1 MVKKLL
7 HRQLEDTTNMSQ
19 SNYALTN
26 SNVGYNGNP
35 LVKRDGVEQTFSQDE
50 LTEYI
55 KCMNNPSYFARK
67 YVKVISLDKG
77 LVPFDLYPYQET
89 MFDYFNE
96 NRFSIVLACRQSG
109 KSISSVVYILWY
121 AIFKPEQ
128 TIAILAN
135 KGSTAQEMIN
145 RITLAL
151 ENLPFFLQPGCKS
164 LNKKSIEFS
173 NNSRIVS
180 SATSG
185 SSIRGMSVNLLFLD
199 EFAFVDNDA
208 RFYTSTY
215 PVVTSGKTTRVIIT
229 STANGIGN
237 VFHKIWEG
245 AVQGTN
251 EYKPFRVDWWDVPG
265 RDDEWK
271 AQTIA
276 NTSELQFDQEF
287 GNNFHGTGNTLINA
301 NSLLRLKSKQ
311 PLYSMNN
318 AKVYEVPI
326 KASKNE
332 DTGVETTD
340 HQYMMFV
347 DVARGRGQDYSTFN
361 IIDIT
366 ERPFKQV
373 ATFRDNMISPL
384 LFPDVI
390 KKYAMLYNKAVVVIE
405 NNDQGS
411 VVCNGLY
418 YDLEYENTYVSSTV
432 KSDGIGVFMDKK
444 VKKIGCSNIKDLVEQ
459 SKVEIVDAET
469 IVEMS
474 TFIAKGQSYEAS
486 ANSHDDLMMN
496 LVLFGW
502 FSATPMFSEMMDS
515 NMRTFIYAQQAK
527 QIEDEVLPFGFI
539 EDGREETTI
548 VDDEGQQWFI
558 EEQLDN
564 NFKKGVF

>member
-1 MVKKLL
+1 
-7 HRQLEDTTNMSQ
+7 MSTAIQ
-19 SNYALTN
+19 TLKNN
-26 SNVGYNGNP
+26 EFGYNGNP
-35 LVKRDGVEQTFSQDE
+35 LVKRDGVEQSFTKEE
-50 LTEYI
+50 LEEYI
-55 KCMNNPSYFARK
+55 RCMNDPAYFARK

-77 LVPFDLYPYQET
+77 LVPFDLYPYQER
-89 MFDYFNE
+89 MFTHFNE
-96 NRFSIVLACRQSG
+96 SRFSIVLACRQSG
-109 KSISSVVYILWY
+109 KSISSVVYLLWY

-128 TIAILAN
+128 TIAVLAN
-135 KGSTAQEMIN
+135 KGSTAQEMIG

-199 EFAFVDNDA
+199 EFAFVENDA

-215 PVVTSGKTTRVIIT
+215 PVVTAGKTTRVIIT
-229 STANGIGN
+229 STANGLGN
-237 VFHKIWEG
+237 VFHKLWEG

-251 EYKPFRVDWWDVPG
+251 DYKPFRVDWWDVPG
-265 RDDEWK
+265 RDEEWRR
-271 AQTIA
+271 QTIA

-301 NSLLRLKSKQ
+301 NTLLKLKAQQ
-311 PLYSMNN
+311 PIYSMNGVN
-318 AKVYEVPI
+318 VYDTPI
-326 KASKNE
+326 KAGKNE
-332 DTGVETTD
+332 ETGETTPD

-347 DVARGRGQDYSTFN
+347 DVSKGRGQDYSTFS
-361 IIDIT
+361 IVDIT
-366 ERPFKQV
+366 KRPFVQV
-373 ATFRDNMISPL
+373 ATFRDNMMSPL
-384 LFPDVI
+384 LFPDVL
-390 KKYAMLYNKAVVVIE
+390 KKYARLYNNAIVVIE
-405 NNDQGS
+405 NNDQGA

-432 KSDGIGVFMDKK
+432 KADGIGVFMDKK

-459 SKVEIVDAET
+459 NKLVINDAET

-486 ANSHDDLMMN
+486 SGCHDDLMMN
-496 LVLFGW
+496 LVMFGW
-502 FSATPMFSEMMDS
+502 FAATPMFTEMLDS
-515 NMRTFIYAQQAK
+515 NMRSFIYAQQAK

-539 EDGREETTI
+539 EDGREETVI
-548 VDDEGQQWFI
+548 VDDEGQQWNI
-558 EEQLDN
+558 DQGLDDK
-564 NFKKGVF
+564 FKQGFF

>member
-1 MVKKLL
+1 
-7 HRQLEDTTNMSQ
+7 
-19 SNYALTN
+19 
-26 SNVGYNGNP
+26 
-35 LVKRDGVEQTFSQDE
+35 
-50 LTEYI
+50 
-55 KCMNNPSYFARK
+55 MNDPAYFART
-67 YVKVISLDKG
+67 YVKVINLDKG
-77 LVPFDLYPYQET
+77 LVPFDLYPYQEK
-89 MFDYFNE
+89 MFKHFNE

-128 TIAILAN
+128 TIAVLAN
-135 KGSTAQEMIN
+135 KGSTAQEMIG

-199 EFAFVDNDA
+199 EFAFVENDA

-229 STANGIGN
+229 STANGLGN

-245 AVQGTN
+245 AVQNTN
-251 EYKPFRVDWWDVPG
+251 DYKPFRVDWWDVPG
-265 RDDEWK
+265 RDEQWK

-301 NSLLRLKSKQ
+301 NTLLRLKARQ
-311 PLYSMNN
+311 PVYSMNGVN
-318 AKVYEVPI
+318 VYYTPI
-326 KASKNE
+326 KAYKDE
-332 DTGVETTD
+332 DTDIPE
-340 HQYMMFV
+340 HQYMIFV
-347 DVARGRGQDYSTFN
+347 DVAKGRGQDYSTFN

-366 ERPFKQV
+366 DRPFKQV
-373 ATFRDNMISPL
+373 ATFRDNLISPL

-390 KKYAMLYNKAVVVIE
+390 HKYAKLYNNALVVIE
-405 NNDQGS
+405 NNDQGT

-418 YDLEYENTYVSSTV
+418 YDLEYENVYTSSAV
-432 KSDGIGVFMDKK
+432 KADSIGVFMDKK
-444 VKKIGCSNIKDLVEQ
+444 IKRIGCSHMKDLIEQ
-459 SKVEIVDAET
+459 SKLEINDAET
-469 IVEMS
+469 IVEAS
-474 TFIAKGQSYEAS
+474 VFVAKGQSYEAS
-486 ANSHDDLMMN
+486 DGMHDDLIMN

-502 FSATPMFSEMMDS
+502 FAATPMFNEAMDS
-515 NMRTFIYAQQAK
+515 SMRSLIYSQQAK

-539 EDGREETTI
+539 
-548 VDDEGQQWFI
+548 DDGQQ
-558 EEQLDN
+558 EEVIIDDTGQRWREFPEN
-564 NFKKGVF
+564 SWK

>member
-1 MVKKLL
+1 
-7 HRQLEDTTNMSQ
+7 
-19 SNYALTN
+19 LTQAPQTQTLKN
-26 SNVGYNGNP
+26 NEFGYNGNP
-35 LVKRDGVEQTFSQDE
+35 LVKRDGVEQPFTQYE
-50 LTEYI
+50 LSEYI
-55 KCMNNPSYFARK
+55 RCMNDPAYFART
-67 YVKVISLDKG
+67 YVKVINLDKG
-77 LVPFDLYPYQET
+77 LVPFDLYPYQEK
-89 MFDYFNE
+89 MFKHFNE

-128 TIAILAN
+128 TIAVLAN
-135 KGSTAQEMIN
+135 KGSTAQEMIG

-199 EFAFVDNDA
+199 EFAFVENDA

-229 STANGIGN
+229 STANGLGN

-245 AVQGTN
+245 AVQNTN
-251 EYKPFRVDWWDVPG
+251 DYKPFRVDWWDVPG
-265 RDDEWK
+265 RDEQWK

-301 NSLLRLKSKQ
+301 NTLLRLKARQ
-311 PLYSMNN
+311 PVYSMNGVN
-318 AKVYEVPI
+318 VYYTPI
-326 KASKNE
+326 KAYKDE
-332 DTGVETTD
+332 DTDIPE
-340 HQYMMFV
+340 HQYMIFV
-347 DVARGRGQDYSTFN
+347 DVAKGRGQDYSTFN

-366 ERPFKQV
+366 DRPFKQV
-373 ATFRDNMISPL
+373 ATFRDNLISPL

-390 KKYAMLYNKAVVVIE
+390 HKYAKLYNNALVVIE
-405 NNDQGS
+405 NNDQGT

-418 YDLEYENTYVSSTV
+418 YDLEYENVYTSSAV
-432 KSDGIGVFMDKK
+432 KADSIGVFMDKK
-444 VKKIGCSNIKDLVEQ
+444 IKRIGCSHMKDLIEQ
-459 SKVEIVDAET
+459 SKLEINDAET
-469 IVEMS
+469 IVEAS
-474 TFIAKGQSYEAS
+474 VFVAKGQSYEAS
-486 ANSHDDLMMN
+486 DGMHDDLIMN

-502 FSATPMFSEMMDS
+502 FAATPMFNEAMDS
-515 NMRTFIYAQQAK
+515 SMRNLIYSQQAK

-539 EDGREETTI
+539 
-548 VDDEGQQWFI
+548 DDGQQ
-558 EEQLDN
+558 EEVIIDDTGQRWREFPEN
-564 NFKKGVF
+564 SWK

>member
-1 MVKKLL
+1 
-7 HRQLEDTTNMSQ
+7 MSTQ
-19 SNYALTN
+19 ISIKNNEY
-26 SNVGYNGNP
+26 GYNGNP
-35 LVKRDGVEQTFSQDE
+35 LVKRDGVEQTFSQEE

-55 KCMNNPSYFARK
+55 RCMNDPAYFARK
-67 YVKVISLDKG
+67 YVKVINLDQG
-77 LVPFDLYPYQET
+77 LVPFDLYPYQEK
-89 MFDYFNE
+89 MFSHFNE

-128 TIAILAN
+128 TIAVLAN
-135 KGSTAQEMIN
+135 KGSTAMEMIG

-215 PVVTSGKTTRVIIT
+215 PVVTSGKSTRVIIT

-245 AVQGTN
+245 AVQNTN
-251 EYKPFRVDWWDVPG
+251 DYKPFRVDWWDVPG
-265 RDDEWK
+265 RDEDWK
-271 AQTIA
+271 AQTVA

-311 PLYSMNN
+311 PIYAMNN
-318 AKVYEVPI
+318 VNVYGTPI

-332 DTGVETTD
+332 ETGETTPD
-340 HQYMMFV
+340 HVYMMFV

-384 LFPDVI
+384 LYPDVI
-390 KKYAMLYNKAVVVIE
+390 RKYARLYNNAIVVIE
-405 NNDQGS
+405 NNDQGA

-432 KSDGIGVFMDKK
+432 KADGIGVFMDKK

-459 SKVEIVDAET
+459 NKIEIVDAET

-474 TFIAKGQSYEAS
+474 TFVAKGQSYEAA

-502 FSATPMFSEMMDS
+502 FSATPMFTEMLDS
-515 NMRTFIYAQQAK
+515 NMRQFIYAQQAK

-539 EDGREETTI
+539 EDGREENVI
-548 VDDEGQQWFI
+548 VDDDGQQWFI
-558 EEQLDN
+558 DEQLDN

>member
-1 MVKKLL
+1 MS
-7 HRQLEDTTNMSQ
+7 TTIQTLKN
-19 SNYALTN
+19 NEF
-26 SNVGYNGNP
+26 GYNGNP
-35 LVKRDGVEQTFSQDE
+35 LVKRDGVEQSFTKDE
-50 LTEYI
+50 LEEYI
-55 KCMNNPSYFARK
+55 RCMNDPAYFARK

-77 LVPFDLYPYQET
+77 LVPFDLYPYQEK
-89 MFDYFNE
+89 MFSHFNE

-128 TIAILAN
+128 TIAVLAN
-135 KGSTAQEMIN
+135 KGSTAQEMIG

-164 LNKKSIEFS
+164 LNRRSIEFS

-199 EFAFVDNDA
+199 EFAFVENDA

-215 PVVTSGKTTRVIIT
+215 PVVTAGKSTRVIIT

-237 VFHKIWEG
+237 VFHKLWEG
-245 AVQGTN
+245 AVQSTN

-265 RDDEWK
+265 RDEEWK
-271 AQTIA
+271 RTTIA

-301 NSLLRLKSKQ
+301 NTLLKLKAKQ
-311 PLYSMNN
+311 PIYSMNGVN
-318 AKVYEVPI
+318 VYETPV

-332 DTGVETTD
+332 ETGESTPD
-340 HQYMMFV
+340 HTYMMFV
-347 DVARGRGQDYSTFN
+347 DVSKGRGQDYSTFN
-361 IIDIT
+361 VIDIT
-366 ERPFKQV
+366 CRPFKQV

-384 LFPDVI
+384 LYPDI
-390 KKYAMLYNKAVVVIE
+390 LRKYARLYNNAIVVIE
-405 NNDQGS
+405 NNDQGT

-444 VKKIGCSNIKDLVEQ
+444 VKRIGCSNIKDLVEQ
-459 SKVEIVDAET
+459 NKIDINDADT

-486 ANSHDDLMMN
+486 SNGHDDLMMN

-502 FSATPMFSEMMDS
+502 FATTPMFTEMLDS
-515 NMRTFIYAQQAK
+515 NMRSFIYAQQAK

-548 VDDEGQQWFI
+548 VDEDGQLWNI
-558 EEQLDN
+558 EDHLDDR
-564 NFKKGVF
+564 FKTGRF

>member
-1 MVKKLL
+1 MS
-7 HRQLEDTTNMSQ
+7 TTVQTIKN
-19 SNYALTN
+19 NEF
-26 SNVGYNGNP
+26 GYNGNP
-35 LVKRDGVEQTFSQDE
+35 LVKRDGVEQSFTKEE
-50 LTEYI
+50 LEEYI
-55 KCMNNPSYFARK
+55 RCMNDPAYFARK
-67 YVKVISLDKG
+67 YVKVINLDQG
-77 LVPFDLYPYQET
+77 LIPFDLYPYQEK
-89 MFDYFNE
+89 MFSHFNE

-128 TIAILAN
+128 TIAVLAN
-135 KGSTAQEMIN
+135 KGSTAQEMIG

-199 EFAFVDNDA
+199 EFAFVENDA

-215 PVVTSGKTTRVIIT
+215 PVVTSGKSTRVIIT

-251 EYKPFRVDWWDVPG
+251 DYKPFRVDWWDVPG
-265 RDDEWK
+265 RDDDWK
-271 AQTIA
+271 AQTVA

-301 NSLLRLKSKQ
+301 NTLLKLKSKQ
-311 PLYSMNN
+311 PIYSMNSVN
-318 AKVYEVPI
+318 VYETPV

-332 DTGVETTD
+332 ETGETTPD
-340 HQYMMFV
+340 HVYMMFV

-361 IIDIT
+361 LIDIT

-390 KKYAMLYNKAVVVIE
+390 RKYARLYNNAIVVIE
-405 NNDQGS
+405 NNDQGT

-459 SKVEIVDAET
+459 NKIEIVDAET

-474 TFIAKGQSYEAS
+474 TFVVKGQSYEAS

-502 FSATPMFSEMMDS
+502 FSATPMFTEMLDS
-515 NMRTFIYAQQAK
+515 NMRQFIYAQQAK

-548 VDDEGQQWFI
+548 VDDEGQQWTI
-558 EEQLDN
+558 DEQLDN
-564 NFKKGVF
+564 NFKNGVF

>member
-1 MVKKLL
+1 
-7 HRQLEDTTNMSQ
+7 MSTAIQ
-19 SNYALTN
+19 TLKNN
-26 SNVGYNGNP
+26 EFGYNGNP
-35 LVKRDGVEQTFSQDE
+35 LVKRDGVEQSFTKEE
-50 LTEYI
+50 LQEYI
-55 KCMNNPSYFARK
+55 KCMHDPVYFART

-77 LVPFDLYPYQET
+77 LVPFDLYPYQDK
-89 MFDYFNE
+89 MFSHFNE

-128 TIAILAN
+128 TIAVLAN
-135 KGSTAQEMIN
+135 KGSTAMEMIS

-199 EFAFVDNDA
+199 EFAFVENDA

-215 PVVTSGKTTRVIIT
+215 PVVTAGKSTRVIIT

-251 EYKPFRVDWWDVPG
+251 EYKAFRVDWWDVPG
-265 RDDEWK
+265 RDEDWK
-271 AQTIA
+271 RTTIA

-301 NSLLRLKSKQ
+301 NTLLKLKALQ
-311 PLYSMNN
+311 PIYSMNSVN
-318 AKVYEVPI
+318 VYETPI
-326 KASKNE
+326 KASKDE
-332 DTGVETTD
+332 ETGEATPD
-340 HQYMMFV
+340 HVYLMFV
-347 DVARGRGQDYSTFN
+347 DVSRGRGQDYSTFN
-361 IIDIT
+361 ILDIT
-366 ERPFKQV
+366 SRPFRQV

-384 LFPDVI
+384 LFPDI
-390 KKYAMLYNKAVVVIE
+390 IRKYARLYNNAIVVIE
-405 NNDQGS
+405 NNDQGT

-418 YDLEYENTYVSSTV
+418 YDLEYENTYVSSTI
-432 KSDGIGVFMDKK
+432 KSDGIGVYMDKK

-459 SKVEIVDAET
+459 DKVVINDAET

-474 TFIAKGQSYEAS
+474 TFVVKGQSYEAS
-486 ANSHDDLMMN
+486 SGCHDDLMMN

-502 FSATPMFSEMMDS
+502 FASTPMFTEMLDS
-515 NMRTFIYAQQAK
+515 NMRSFIYAQQAK

-539 EDGREETTI
+539 EDGREENTI
-548 VDDEGQQWFI
+548 VDDEGQLWNV
-558 EEQLDN
+558 EEQLDSRFKTG
-564 NFKKGVF
+564 NF